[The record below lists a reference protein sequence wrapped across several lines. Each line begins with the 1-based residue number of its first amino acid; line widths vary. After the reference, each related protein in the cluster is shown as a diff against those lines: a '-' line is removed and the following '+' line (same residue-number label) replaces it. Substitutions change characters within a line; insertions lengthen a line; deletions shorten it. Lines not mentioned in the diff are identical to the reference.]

1 MLCTLVPSMNDP
13 IVYFGRNPSI
23 MALVHHQLRSAGHAA
38 EGFME
43 DGALFARLEQ
53 GPTALLILGGG
64 VEEGP
69 RQELRSFCASR
80 GIRLLE
86 HYGGPNQLI
95 ENVRA
100 VLATG

>member
-1 MLCTLVPSMNDP
+1 MSDP

-23 MALVHHQLRSAGHAA
+23 MALVHHQLRSAGHVA

-43 DGALFARLEQ
+43 DAPLMARLEN

-64 VEEGP
+64 VEDTP
-69 RQELRSFCASR
+69 REELRALCAAR

-86 HYGGPNQLI
+86 HYGGPDQLI

-100 VLATG
+100 ALATG

>member
-1 MLCTLVPSMNDP
+1 MSDP

-23 MALVHHQLRSAGHAA
+23 MALVHHQLRSAGHVA

-43 DGALFARLEQ
+43 EAPLMARLEQ

-69 RQELRSFCASR
+69 RQDLRDFCTSR

-86 HYGGPNQLI
+86 HYGGPDQLL

-100 VLATG
+100 SLANG

>member
-1 MLCTLVPSMNDP
+1 MSEP
-13 IVYFGRNPSI
+13 IVYFGRNASI
-23 MALVHHQLRSAGHAA
+23 MALVHHQLRSAGHVA

-43 DGALFARLEQ
+43 DAPLFARLES

-69 RQELRSFCASR
+69 RQELRTFCSAR

-86 HYGGPNQLI
+86 HFGGPDQLL

-100 VLATG
+100 ALANG

>member
-1 MLCTLVPSMNDP
+1 MSDP

-43 DGALFARLEQ
+43 DDQLRARLDG
-53 GPTALLILGGG
+53 GPTALLIVGGG

-69 RQELRSFCASR
+69 RQALRDLCAAR

-86 HYGGPNQLI
+86 HYGGPDQLI

-100 VLATG
+100 ALATG

>member
-1 MLCTLVPSMNDP
+1 MSEP
-13 IVYFGRNPSI
+13 IVYFGRNASI

-43 DGALFARLEQ
+43 DAPLMARLEQ
-53 GPTALLILGGG
+53 GPTGLLILGGG

-69 RQELRSFCASR
+69 RQELRAFCASR

-86 HYGGPNQLI
+86 HFGGPEQLL

-100 VLATG
+100 ALATG